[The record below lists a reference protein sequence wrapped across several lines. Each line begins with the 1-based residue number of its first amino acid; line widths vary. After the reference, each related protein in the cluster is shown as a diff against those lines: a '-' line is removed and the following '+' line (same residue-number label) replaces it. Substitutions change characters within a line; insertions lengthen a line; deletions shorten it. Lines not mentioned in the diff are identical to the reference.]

1 MKNCKKSL
9 NFWMLRNPS
18 FDILI
23 LVIWSKSNQT
33 NNHNT
38 TIKLNKNKTHLTKS
52 SVQDPNGS

>member
-1 MKNCKKSL
+1 
-9 NFWMLRNPS
+9 MLRNPS

-38 TIKLNKNKTHLTKS
+38 TIQLNKHKNHQTKKS
-52 SVQDPNGS
+52 KYDMRS